1 MVYRHAISY
10 ALKRLWHHRFLALN
24 LAFGLL
30 IAVALA
36 TTIPVYADG
45 IHTSVLQSS
54 LAQNAPGQSFDFI
67 FRYVGSWHEPVRK
80 DQYQPVDQ
88 YLSQQAVGA
97 IGLPGQDVTRY
108 VATVNLQLY
117 PSTEA
122 LSPANRLER
131 VKLAFL
137 SDAFSHV
144 QLVEGRLPRSLTES
158 SGKVEALVALD
169 LANTLDLRVGQTYAL
184 FLPSSGQTP
193 AYRTDVEI
201 AGIWV
206 ASDPQAAFWAIYPA
220 DSFEKKLLLQEDAW
234 WSATESIPTPVDEAA
249 WRLALDGSGITSE
262 RVPELLARIGEAQNR
277 AAALLPYTDLETS
290 PVSALREYRS
300 KAQSLTGSL
309 FAFSVP
315 VLGLVLF
322 FLSLSAGQFVRSQ
335 HSEIAVLRSRGARR
349 TWILVVYVCE
359 WGVLGLIAWIFGV
372 PAGLLLAGLVGRTQ
386 SFLDFSNP
394 PAFTPHLGVQTALLG
409 LAAVVTG
416 IACCLIPVWQ
426 LGRDTVLSYK
436 QERARARRTPLWQR
450 LYLDAACLLPA
461 LYGWNTLRSQGRL
474 SVIGRAVGS
483 ADPFQNPLLFLLPAL
498 FLLGCGLL
506 TLRLLPPILNLLAAL
521 SARLPGVTLPYVLRQ
536 FARSGGAYQGVLLLA
551 ICTVGLA
558 AFVASEASS
567 LDQTAQDSIHY
578 TIGADLNLA
587 EGGEFIPDQPA
598 GAQNAS
604 AEISGVWN
612 FLPVQDHLQL
622 PGVLAAA
629 RMGQYSASLSSS
641 GRSASGQ
648 VFGIDRAD
656 FSQVA
661 FFRDDFAAEP
671 LNGLLNRLAASP
683 DAVLVDQQTWER
695 FSLHTGDTITLR
707 IDLNGQLVNLS
718 CTVVGVFTRFPTWS
732 VERDGALFVTHLDRV
747 FEAAGAYQPY
757 AVWLRTTPDANT
769 QEIINGINQM
779 GVAVITAQDARA
791 QWRQAVQAP
800 GRQGVL
806 GMLSVGFLAAT
817 SLTTI
822 SVLLYVLFS
831 FRERTI
837 QLGVLRAIGMNVP
850 QMRRALVVELAF
862 LVGSSLLLGTAL
874 GAFAVMLYV
883 PYLPVQSGAGVD
895 ALPHVSQV
903 AWQAIGQ
910 IALLFGVAF
919 GVGIA
924 LLIASLRRM
933 NLYQAIKMGETV

>member
-1 MVYRHAISY
+1 
-10 ALKRLWHHRFLALN
+10 
-24 LAFGLL
+24 
-30 IAVALA
+30 
-36 TTIPVYADG
+36 
-45 IHTSVLQSS
+45 
-54 LAQNAPGQSFDFI
+54 
-67 FRYVGSWHEPVRK
+67 
-80 DQYQPVDQ
+80 
-88 YLSQQAVGA
+88 
-97 IGLPGQDVTRY
+97 
-108 VATVNLQLY
+108 
-117 PSTEA
+117 
-122 LSPANRLER
+122 
-131 VKLAFL
+131 
-137 SDAFSHV
+137 
-144 QLVEGRLPRSLTES
+144 
-158 SGKVEALVALD
+158 
-169 LANTLDLRVGQTYAL
+169 
-184 FLPSSGQTP
+184 
-193 AYRTDVEI
+193 
-201 AGIWV
+201 
-206 ASDPQAAFWAIYPA
+206 
-220 DSFEKKLLLQEDAW
+220 
-234 WSATESIPTPVDEAA
+234 VDEAA

-359 WGVLGLIAWIFGV
+359 WGVLGLIAWILGV
-372 PAGLLLAGLVGRTQ
+372 PVGLFLAGLMGQTQ
-386 SFLDFSNP
+386 SFLDFSNA
-394 PAFTPHLGVQTALLG
+394 PAFTPHLGVQAALLG

-461 LYGWNTLRSQGRL
+461 LYGWYTLRSQGRL
-474 SVIGRAVGS
+474 SVLGRAVGS

-567 LDQTAQDSIHY
+567 LDRAAQDSIYY
-578 TIGADLNLA
+578 TVGADLNLV

-598 GAQNAS
+598 GAQNTS
-604 AEISGVWN
+604 AKGSGVWN

-622 PGVLAAA
+622 PGVEAAA
-629 RMGQYSASLSSS
+629 RVGGYSASLSSS

-661 FFRDDFAAEP
+661 FFRNDFAAEP

-695 FSLHTGDTITLR
+695 FSLHTGDTITVR
-707 IDLNGQLVNLS
+707 IDLNGQPVDLP
-718 CTVVGVFTRFPTWS
+718 CTVAGVFTRFPTWS
-732 VERDGALFVTHLDRV
+732 AERDGALFVTHLDRI
-747 FEAAGAYQPY
+747 FEAAGSIQPY
-757 AVWLRTTPDANT
+757 AVWLRTSPQANT
-769 QEIINGINQM
+769 QEIVNGINQM
-779 GVAVITAQDARA
+779 GVAVITVQDARA
-791 QWRQAVQAP
+791 QWRQAVQTP

-837 QLGVLRAIGMNVP
+837 QLGVLRAIGMNAP
-850 QMRRALVVELAF
+850 QMRRALAAELAF

-874 GAFAVMLYV
+874 GAFAVTLYV

-903 AWQAIGQ
+903 AWPAISQ
-910 IALLFGVAF
+910 IALLFGSAF
-919 GVGIA
+919 GVGI
-924 LLIASLRRM
+924 LLLVASLRRM
-933 NLYQAIKMGETV
+933 NLYQAIKMGESV